1 MSTTKS
7 QNDYYNWID
16 VAKFVGLYLMVLGHG
31 LVPERNIQF
40 IYSFHMPLFFVLSG
54 LLFKNRGLST
64 SIRKGI
70 RTLIIPYF
78 LLNAIGLLYDVVE
91 KHLVGKTLS
100 LCDIYDR
107 IGAILMGIGYNVDN
121 WHPVLSPTWY
131 IYTLFLIQSVCS
143 LSRNELWYFML
154 LPLSIALTL
163 FLSHNSIDLLIPFDS
178 AFLAMPFFL
187 FGMLLKNRN
196 TCLKGVWGGVIVTC
210 LFALMI
216 VSDTYQGRVDINRC
230 EYGRNL
236 ILFYLSG
243 LAGSMLVIGLCQNI
257 QNISLRKYMSG
268 GMLVVAFNLI
278 VIGYFQFFFKMAHMD
293 ISLLQGLILAIVIMA
308 MFYPVIIVS
317 RRFFP
322 ALIGY
327 RNFRE
332 K

>member
-1 MSTTKS
+1 MSTIKS

-70 RTLIIPYF
+70 ASLIIPYF

-107 IGAILMGIGYNVDN
+107 IGAVLMGIGYNVDN
-121 WHPVLSPTWY
+121 WHPVLSTTWY
-131 IYTLFLIQSVCS
+131 IYTLFLIQFVCS
-143 LSRNELWYFML
+143 LLRNKFWYFML

-230 EYGRNL
+230 EHGRNL

-243 LAGSMLVIGLCQNI
+243 VAGSILVIGLCQNI
-257 QNISLRKYMSG
+257 RSISLRKYMSG
-268 GMLVVAFNLI
+268 AMLVIAFNLL
-278 VIGYFQFFFKMAHMD
+278 VIGYFKLVL
-293 ISLLQGLILAIVIMA
+293 SLMGIELTFIVSFIVALVILSA
-308 MFYPVIIVS
+308 FYPIIIAVS
-317 RRFFP
+317 KYIP

-327 RNFRE
+327 R